1 MAGQARG
8 TQLSLHGASSLQG
21 TAFIRHRASLHH
33 DSKHLLGFGTCC
45 RCDQSLCARAGR
57 SLGEQSPLRGQSS
70 LPGASSLQ
78 AALSA
83 QGASPLQPSALPS
96 SRGSGPRIYVGG
108 IPTAVSETMIRQHFS
123 QWGQV

>member
-1 MAGQARG
+1 M
-8 TQLSLHGASSLQG
+8 
-21 TAFIRHRASLHH
+21 
-33 DSKHLLGFGTCC
+33 
-45 RCDQSLCARAGR
+45 
-57 SLGEQSPLRGQSS
+57 GEQSPLRGQSS

-123 QWGQV
+123 QWGQVSGSHPLMSCYEMIRQRFRQWGPDQEGQAMSHPLRTLLCSAIRC

>member
-1 MAGQARG
+1 MSSAGC
-8 TQLSLHGASSLQG
+8 HCD
-21 TAFIRHRASLHH
+21 RAL
-33 DSKHLLGFGTCC
+33 
-45 RCDQSLCARAGR
+45 APRAGG

-83 QGASPLQPSALPS
+83 QGASPLQPGALPS

-123 QWGQV
+123 QWGQVGAGVHFHLMVSC